1 MIEINNLTT
10 VSLDNDSL
18 ERIVKNVLEEEGI
31 KEEVDLSIA
40 FVGDGRM
47 RRANKKYKGKN
58 RTTDVLSFP
67 AEEKYFKIEKRD
79 IGEVV
84 ICLSE
89 VKKNSKRY
97 NSEFEKEVARVLIHG
112 VLHLLGYDHEKT
124 EKKAEEMENKQNY
137 YLSKFLI
144 N

>member
-18 ERIVKNVLEEEGI
+18 KRIVRNVLEEEGI
-31 KEEVDLSIA
+31 KEEVNLSIA

-47 RRANKKYKGKN
+47 KKANKKYRGKN

-67 AEEKYFKIEKRD
+67 VEREHFKVEKRD
-79 IGEVV
+79 LGEIV

-89 VKKNSKRY
+89 VRKNSKRY
-97 NSEFEKEVARVLIHG
+97 NSEFKKEVARVLIHG

-124 EKKAEEMENKQNY
+124 EKEAEKMENKQNH
-137 YLSKFLI
+137 YLSKFLV